1 MKLKTSKFSFFFF
14 IKIILIASLLIPL
27 IIGQNLD
34 VLKNDINQH
43 LMTTSPGFSSR
54 ASSIGSESSF
64 LKNIELLKK
73 TVIHKSFEKNIKFE
87 RMDINISFMNYE
99 KILKDREKALKND
112 LLKNATYTNGE
123 ILFRDKKYKVK
134 LRLKGDTNTHW
145 KSKIR
150 MSLRV
155 SVNNDTIFSNNEFSI
170 SKPAERSHPYDMV
183 FQKSLKD
190 LDLIS
195 TNHKF
200 VDLYINGSRWGIMN
214 IEEQMSSVFLEKQKK
229 KESAIVKFSNE
240 QKWSFR
246 NKFFND
252 TANDYKLSDP
262 KLFIQLY
269 KKNKSL
275 KKNKIR
281 KYFSYISEKQIEGNK
296 KLFNNNQLSKGLIIS
311 SLWGWHPTNISNT
324 RFYFNPYNLTLEPI
338 LTDQVEIGDYNKD
351 QIQEFGYFKFNEN
364 EHFKNL
370 ILSQEFTK
378 NLEKNFK
385 EVSEVLSQ
393 SDFYFKENLSLFP
406 LDKDLSSVSKNKLL
420 SNIRYINSFKDK
432 SLFYKNLI
440 FNSTY
445 DTGEKFNFKE
455 NYQKLNSFLHVKHYN
470 DGTLKLYNLLPHKI
484 KIEEISNGK
493 STKKYENLYLDGHYS
508 TKNNPLEI
516 KTNFVG
522 YFDNKISIVSR
533 YKNKLVTDKN
543 YISLEKNSF
552 NPILIRNKNHK
563 DLISFKDGY
572 SFNKKKVIINNPL
585 ILGKKLYVSEG
596 TEIFF
601 SKNAYL
607 ILKNGIDALGK
618 KNNPIKLLPLQDYW
632 KGLMILESEKKSLI
646 KNVIIN
652 NIQNLSDGILDLD
665 GGLNIYK
672 SEIHVENLEINNS
685 RAEDAINIILSN
697 FLIKGLRIN
706 NTTSDGIDFDFSKG
720 SIFNSEFK
728 NIGGDGVDTSGSEI
742 NLKNIR
748 IENAK
753 DKSVSIGENSIIK
766 IDNLFSINSDIG
778 IVSKDGSSVS
788 LKNSTFKKSKKYS
801 AMTFFKK
808 TFYNAPILNVKNTNF
823 DNKIFRQLGTT
834 LVNNNIKIPEENIDV
849 EKLYK

>member
-1 MKLKTSKFSFFFF
+1 MK
-14 IKIILIASLLIPL
+14 
-27 IIGQNLD
+27 
-34 VLKNDINQH
+34 
-43 LMTTSPGFSSR
+43 
-54 ASSIGSESSF
+54 
-64 LKNIELLKK
+64 
-73 TVIHKSFEKNIKFE
+73 
-87 RMDINISFMNYE
+87 
-99 KILKDREKALKND
+99 
-112 LLKNATYTNGE
+112 
-123 ILFRDKKYKVK
+123 
-134 LRLKGDTNTHW
+134 
-145 KSKIR
+145 
-150 MSLRV
+150 
-155 SVNNDTIFSNNEFSI
+155 
-170 SKPAERSHPYDMV
+170 
-183 FQKSLKD
+183 
-190 LDLIS
+190 
-195 TNHKF
+195 
-200 VDLYINGSRWGIMN
+200 GSRL
-214 IEEQMSSVFLEKQKK
+214 LE
-229 KESAIVKFSNE
+229 ST
-240 QKWSFR
+240 
-246 NKFFND
+246 FFPEVG
-252 TANDYKLSDP
+252 AC
-262 KLFIQLY
+262 
-269 KKNKSL
+269 
-275 KKNKIR
+275 
-281 KYFSYISEKQIEGNK
+281 
-296 KLFNNNQLSKGLIIS
+296 
-311 SLWGWHPTNISNT
+311 
-324 RFYFNPYNLTLEPI
+324 
-338 LTDQVEIGDYNKD
+338 
-351 QIQEFGYFKFNEN
+351 FK
-364 EHFKNL
+364 
-370 ILSQEFTK
+370 
-378 NLEKNFK
+378 
-385 EVSEVLSQ
+385 
-393 SDFYFKENLSLFP
+393 
-406 LDKDLSSVSKNKLL
+406 
-420 SNIRYINSFKDK
+420 
-432 SLFYKNLI
+432 
-440 FNSTY
+440 
-445 DTGEKFNFKE
+445 
-455 NYQKLNSFLHVKHYN
+455 
-470 DGTLKLYNLLPHKI
+470 
-484 KIEEISNGK
+484 K

-533 YKNKLVTDKN
+533 YKNKLVTDRN

-632 KGLMILESEKKSLI
+632 KGLMILESKNKSLI

-685 RAEDAINIILSN
+685 RAEDAINIVLSN